1 MSRRLIPVLI
11 AAALALGA
19 CTSVTPTAVPADP
32 NDSSSASAPAPSGS
46 ASATPATCDNAT
58 TSFAPDGGLPSP
70 DALPAGSTMAQIRD
84 RGRLIVG
91 VSADTLLLGS
101 RNPISGQIEG
111 FDIDLARAIGQAIL
125 GPNATVQLRVITAAQ
140 RVPLLESGE
149 IDIVVRNM
157 TMNCDRWTK
166 VNFSAVY
173 YQAGQKILVRKGSDI
188 TGLAGLTGRRVCAPA
203 GSTSLSNLQRLAPEA
218 EAVPATNH
226 TGCLVALQQ
235 GDVDAITGDDTV
247 LAGLA
252 SQDPYAV
259 VLQGDPITAEPY
271 GVAIPKGNVDL
282 ARFVNAVLAQR
293 IADGTWQASYDQ
305 WLAPTLGAGAP
316 PTPSYGRTS

>member
-173 YQAGQKILVRKGSDI
+173 YQAGQNILVRKGSDI
-188 TGLAGLTGRRVCAPA
+188 TA
-203 GSTSLSNLQRLAPEA
+203 
-218 EAVPATNH
+218 
-226 TGCLVALQQ
+226 
-235 GDVDAITGDDTV
+235 

-252 SQDPYAV
+252 
-259 VLQGDPITAEPY
+259 
-271 GVAIPKGNVDL
+271 
-282 ARFVNAVLAQR
+282 
-293 IADGTWQASYDQ
+293 
-305 WLAPTLGAGAP
+305 
-316 PTPSYGRTS
+316 GRRC